1 MGGHDHDRER
11 GVQALSFF
19 QDVEPIAVRQ
29 AQVQYDSVEAMVSK
43 ELDGAGDGAGNGDV
57 VAIMV
62 QQILHPYDEVL
73 IIFHDE
79 NGIVTR
85 CGDHRDL
92 TCREVLSA
100 GF

>member
-1 MGGHDHDRER
+1 
-11 GVQALSFF
+11 
-19 QDVEPIAVRQ
+19 
-29 AQVQYDSVEAMVSK
+29 
-43 ELDGAGDGAGNGDV
+43 
-57 VAIMV
+57 MV